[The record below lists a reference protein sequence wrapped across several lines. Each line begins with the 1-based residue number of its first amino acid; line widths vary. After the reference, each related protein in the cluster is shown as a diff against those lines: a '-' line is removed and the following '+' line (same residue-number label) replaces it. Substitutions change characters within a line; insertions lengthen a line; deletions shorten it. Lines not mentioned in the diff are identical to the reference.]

1 MKRYTTEEKYTV
13 AKVFIIFL
21 LIVIAVTYFSE
32 NRKIKKIEELNG
44 LVSEY
49 ELRID
54 QLEQEVAGE

>member
-1 MKRYTTEEKYTV
+1 MSAGKNLISTLSV
-13 AKVFIIFL
+13 IIVVL

>member
-32 NRKIKKIEELNG
+32 NRKIRRIEELED